1 MTEPELP
8 PLLAS
13 LLRALEAAPA
23 DAALRTHLV
32 ETLLADGRPAM
43 ALTHVGAGLAQQP
56 GDPTLLALL
65 QSATQALAGPPRDA
79 GTSAHDATMT
89 PPDAGTS
96 QPDAPTSPQTSA
108 EPGTPPAPPVRA
120 ASYGPTGDDDF
131 DWSSAESELAIDVPP
146 PFLDE
151 PAGAAAR
158 AHDVPAAGLTLADV
172 VGMAHVKERV
182 ESAFLTPMRNP
193 ELSKMYGTTLR
204 GGLLLYGPPGCGKT
218 FLARALAGE
227 LGAKFLVV
235 GLSDVLDMWIG
246 SSEKN
251 VHELFELARR
261 NAPCVLF
268 LDEVDAIGQKRSQL
282 RGGSAMRGTINQ
294 LLTELDGVGS
304 SNDGVFVLAATNHPW
319 DVDAALKRPG
329 RLDRS
334 VLVLPPD
341 LPARAE
347 ILRQHLRNKPL
358 AGIDVGAI
366 AKRTDGFS
374 GADLAALAERAAQR
388 ALSASV
394 RTGEPR
400 PIGQSDLDAT
410 LAGMGP
416 SIGPWY
422 ETAKSVAQFA
432 NSSGEYD
439 ELLAHL
445 KRRRLV

>member
-1 MTEPELP
+1 MTEPELS
-8 PLLAS
+8 PLLKS
-13 LLRALEAAPA
+13 LLAAVEAAPGEVA
-23 DAALRTHLV
+23 LRAHVAEQLLAQGHAALA
-32 ETLLADGRPAM
+32 LA
-43 ALTHVGAGLAQQP
+43 HVGAGLAAAP
-56 GDPTLLALL
+56 GDPVLLQLL
-65 QSATQALAGPPRDA
+65 QSSTLALAGPP
-79 GTSAHDATMT
+79 
-89 PPDAGTS
+89 
-96 QPDAPTSPQTSA
+96 
-108 EPGTPPAPPVRA
+108 PPAAAPLAAPPKPA
-120 ASYGPTGDDDF
+120 AGDSDF
-131 DWSSAESELAIDVPP
+131 DWSSAESELGIDVPP
-146 PFLDE
+146 PFLDD
-151 PAGAAAR
+151 PAGEQQRDPDVQR
-158 AHDVPAAGLTLADV
+158 AGITLADV
-172 VGMAHVKERV
+172 VGMEHVKERV
-182 ESAFLTPMRNP
+182 ELAFLTPMRNP
-193 ELSKMYGTTLR
+193 ELSKMYGATAR

-218 FLARALAGE
+218 YLARALAGE
-227 LGAKFLVV
+227 LGANFLVV

-251 VHELFELARR
+251 VHELFEMARR

-294 LLTELDGVGS
+294 LLTELDGVSS

-341 LPARAE
+341 QPARAE

-358 AGIDVGAI
+358 AGIDVNAI
-366 AKRTDGFS
+366 AARTDGFS
-374 GADLAALAERAAQR
+374 GADLAGLADRAAQR
-388 ALSASV
+388 ALADSV
-394 RTGEPR
+394 RTGNAR
-400 PIGQSDLDAT
+400 PIEQRDLQAT
-410 LAGMGP
+410 LATMGS